1 MKSQR
6 DYSEGNSME
15 YQKNDV
21 IKKKNS
27 KLSGH
32 LCMHAQLFST
42 KKLVIQEMAGDD

>member
-6 DYSEGNSME
+6 DYFEGDSME

-21 IKKKNS
+21 IKKKRNNIS

-32 LCMHAQLFST
+32 LCTHA
-42 KKLVIQEMAGDD
+42 